1 MKLLGIAQEHFWISS
16 GDMPMP
22 GRDISKEAKDRYWS
36 AAFDIIDE
44 LRAADGLEQA
54 PAIVD
59 ALIGLDFEH
68 EWQRAEA
75 ISRVI
80 KDVGRDVTPPRGIRS
95 VAVGSNADDAERGD
109 GSAKFRQL
117 VERAARATPPTVHLF
132 APVAS
137 LSKSAVVRCARSLSA
152 PIHATVSCYTAV
164 AGGCGD
170 CRGCYD
176 RRRALAES

>member
-1 MKLLGIAQEHFWISS
+1 MANYFALRRERDARLAERRQRIYMKLLGIAQEHFWISS

-22 GRDISKEAKDRYWS
+22 GRDIPKEVKDRYWS

-54 PAIVD
+54 PAIID

-80 KDVGRDVTPPRGIRS
+80 KDVGRDVTPRVGRALKARDERAISLLRRNSDEWWRRRGKIDPIVPS
-95 VAVGSNADDAERGD
+95 PKDAERAPRSPEHGD
-109 GSAKFRQL
+109 DDERRQAD
-117 VERAARATPPTVHLF
+117 RD
-132 APVAS
+132 AS
-137 LSKSAVVRCARSLSA
+137 
-152 PIHATVSCYTAV
+152 
-164 AGGCGD
+164 
-170 CRGCYD
+170 
-176 RRRALAES
+176 E